1 LSSFGNQTHAATVSA
16 AAIHPKRP
24 RFVVVMSSSSLASQ
38 LRERLMAP
46 ALRNVA
52 YIKRRLTVFAVLAI
66 VTFPLYY
73 YVWAF
78 VFPQRYESLTLRLI
92 GSALFVPMLFSRHWP
107 EWMKRLLPYY
117 WYVAL
122 LYSLPFFFTYML
134 LRNNGADVW
143 IGSALVAVFVM
154 ILLLDWV
161 TLIVQFVLGSS
172 LAYLAFTLTSD
183 ASLPPFARWD
193 YIAIASFA
201 VIAGAVTNYD
211 AERIRIEQERA
222 MLATAGSIAHELRT
236 PLLGIRAGA
245 TGLGNYLPTL
255 VESYRLA
262 QAHGLPVEAIRGAH
276 LDQLAGV
283 AERIDAEARQS
294 NAIIEMLLVNARS
307 TGGAARALQTC
318 LISACVEAAL
328 RRYPFSDA
336 ERVAGFLAE
345 RRRVRVSGHRAAHG
359 ARPLQ
364 LDQERAA
371 PRRPGKKG
379 RNHDAHRGLATPSP
393 DRARQRRRHRAG
405 RAAPHLR
412 ALLHRGRQR
421 RRAGHRHRPGLLPR
435 RHDVL
440 RRHDR
445 LHLRAR
451 RIFPI

>member
-1 LSSFGNQTHAATVSA
+1 
-16 AAIHPKRP
+16 
-24 RFVVVMSSSSLASQ
+24 MSSSLLVSQ
-38 LRERLMAP
+38 LRDRLMAP

-52 YIKRRLTVFAVLAI
+52 YIERRLTVFAILAI

-73 YVWAF
+73 YVWEF
-78 VFPQRYESLTLRLI
+78 VFPQHYESLALRLI
-92 GSALFVPMLFSRHWP
+92 GSTLFVPMLFSRHWP

-161 TLIVQFVLGSS
+161 TLIAQFVLGSS

-183 ASLPPFARWD
+183 ASLPQFARWD

-262 QAHGLPVEAIRGAH
+262 QAHGLPVGAIRTAH

-307 TGGAARALQTC
+307 TDSAAQALQTC
-318 LISACVEAAL
+318 SISACVEAAL

-336 ERVAGFLAE
+336 ERALVSLQKGGEFEFRGIELLTVHVLFNLIKNALRHVAQA
-345 RRRVRVSGHRAAHG
+345 
-359 ARPLQ
+359 
-364 LDQERAA
+364 
-371 PRRPGKKG
+371 KKG
-379 RNHDAHRGLATPSP
+379 EITMRVETSPRHRLIVRDSGGGIAPDVLPHIFERFYTADGNGGVLGTGIGLAFC
-393 DRARQRRRHRAG
+393 R
-405 RAAPHLR
+405 
-412 ALLHRGRQR
+412 
-421 RRAGHRHRPGLLPR
+421 
-435 RHDVL
+435 DVMTSFGGSIDCISVHGEFSQFEL
-440 RRHDR
+440 T
-445 LHLRAR
+445 
-451 RIFPI
+451 FPPA